1 MGTRDDAS
9 LTAQERAALA
19 HLEARAD
26 ADDPQLAHR
35 LKGRYR
41 PQIDVRIPPLPMWT
55 GSGWW
60 SIPLIVV
67 GLALAVLG
75 LSTDLVVSV
84 FGAVVMAGGLWM
96 IAGFVDR
103 RLTRPPTP

>member
-19 HLEARAD
+19 YLEARAV
-26 ADDPQLAHR
+26 ADDPQLSHR
-35 LKGRYR
+35 LRGRFR
-41 PQIDVRIPPLPMWT
+41 PQIEVRIPPVPIWA

-67 GLALAVLG
+67 GMALAVLG
-75 LSTDLVVSV
+75 VSTGLVVSV
-84 FGAVVMAGGLWM
+84 VGAIVTAGGLWM
-96 IAGFVDR
+96 VAGIVDR
-103 RLTRPPTP
+103 RLRRQGPS